1 MSEKTFTVN
10 LKLLENYLFQID
22 FGEFGNLLSD
32 EPAPLGGGEG
42 PSPAGLLAASV
53 ANCLS
58 ASLLY
63 ALRRHKEDPGELT
76 ATITGRFGRVEKFLR
91 ITHFDVEIRLGSN
104 MSTLPTLVSAVAQ
117 FENYCTITQS
127 VRQGIEVDVAIF
139 DSDGVLVHRNP
150 PAQLS

>member
-1 MSEKTFTVN
+1 MSATTFSVN

-32 EPAPLGGGEG
+32 EPEPLGDGEG

-63 ALRRHKEDPGELT
+63 ALRRNKADPGELT
-76 ATITGRFGRVEKFLR
+76 ATITGRFGRVEKYLR
-91 ITHFDVEIRLGSN
+91 VTHFDVQIHLGTTKEATPS
-104 MSTLPTLVSAVAQ
+104 LESAVAQ
-117 FENYCTITQS
+117 FENYCTVTQS
-127 VRQGIEVDVAIF
+127 VRHGIEVDIEIF
-139 DSDGVLVHRNP
+139 DSAGELIHTSQAK
-150 PAQLS
+150 PA

>member
-1 MSEKTFTVN
+1 MSDATFTVN

-32 EPAPLGGGEG
+32 EPEPLGGGEG

-91 ITHFDVEIRLGSN
+91 VTHFDVQIRLGTSKEA
-104 MSTLPTLVSAVAQ
+104 LPSLEGAVAQ
-117 FENYCTITQS
+117 FENYCTVTQS
-127 VRQGIEVDVAIF
+127 VRRGIEVDIEIIDNA
-139 DSDGVLVHRNP
+139 GALVHRSKTTQ
-150 PAQLS
+150 A

>member
-1 MSEKTFTVN
+1 MSNATFTVN

-22 FGEFGNLLSD
+22 FGEFGSLLSD
-32 EPAPLGGGEG
+32 EPEPLGGGEG

-91 ITHFDVEIRLGSN
+91 VTHFDVQIRLGTN
-104 MSTLPTLVSAVAQ
+104 KDALPSLEGAVAQ
-117 FENYCTITQS
+117 FENYCTVTQS
-127 VRQGIEVDVAIF
+127 VRRGIEVDIEIIDNA
-139 DSDGVLVHRNP
+139 GALVHRSKTTQ
-150 PAQLS
+150 A

>member
-1 MSEKTFTVN
+1 MSDKTFTVN

-32 EPAPLGGGEG
+32 EPEPLGGGEG
-42 PSPAGLLAASV
+42 PSPAGLLVASV

-91 ITHFDVEIRLGSN
+91 VTDFDVQIRLG
-104 MSTLPTLVSAVAQ
+104 TTKDALPSLEGAVAQ
-117 FENYCTITQS
+117 FENYCTVTQS
-127 VRQGIEVDVAIF
+127 VRRGIEVNIEII
-139 DSDGVLVHRNP
+139 DSAGALVHRSTST
-150 PAQLS
+150 QE

>member
-1 MSEKTFTVN
+1 VSDKTFTVN

-32 EPAPLGGGEG
+32 EPEPLGGGEG

-91 ITHFDVEIRLGSN
+91 VTDFDVQIRLGTTKD
-104 MSTLPTLVSAVAQ
+104 TLPSLEGAVAQ
-117 FENYCTITQS
+117 FENYCTVTQS
-127 VRQGIEVDVAIF
+127 VRRGIEVNIEII
-139 DSDGVLVHRNP
+139 DSAGALVHRSTTT
-150 PAQLS
+150 QE